1 MGKFSM
7 IKEIEAVRIISPENA
22 STTDV
27 DKHLKKES
35 WMLRVWETIPI
46 SIHVGACLVS
56 SFSSLC
62 YSVC

>member
-7 IKEIEAVRIISPENA
+7 VKEIEAERIISPENA

-46 SIHVGACLVS
+46 SIHVGAC
-56 SFSSLC
+56 
-62 YSVC
+62 